1 MKSIEVTASSY
12 DEALRNALEQLGLD
26 ESEVDT
32 AIVKESGLIKKKV
45 TVKVTQKLTGQLAAL
60 EFIQGAIK
68 RMGFDC
74 EVEMT
79 ET

>member
-45 TVKVTQKLTGQLAAL
+45 TVKVTQKLTRSAR
-60 EFIQGAIK
+60 GAGVHTG
-68 RMGFDC
+68 RH
-74 EVEMT
+74 
-79 ET
+79 